1 MENYKLICK
10 SVLLYV
16 TIVVIMLFGIGLD
29 SITEQGYLPFFIFII
44 AVLLLLCYLYISKK
58 DIEDIQDYF
67 NNLFK

>member
-10 SVLLYV
+10 SILLYV

-29 SITEQGYLPFFIFII
+29 SITEQGYLPFSIVII
-44 AVLLLLCYLYISKK
+44 TVLLLLCYLYISKK